1 MRKIDKDGL
10 LLCDMQGKAF
20 ELSVTAQDNSSEI
33 FIRRFMNSEV
43 AKQLDNMSVLQ
54 SNIQAAD
61 ILSLIDEE
69 YGKSNYGS
77 VKYTPNELYWI
88 GYLYR
93 YFSYTYDKTSV
104 QVYKIVKPKELR
116 GLFLPYHT
124 MDPSQ
129 AIDRIL
135 EAKGLANDSVDE
147 EYNEVKQNYLLERNY
162 IKSANALINRA
173 DAINGTASATKKASD
188 LESFQS
194 DLKSFGKSASLQNFF
209 IVLTY
214 ILGIGALALMVFF
227 LLTNMIANFKTS
239 YKILLGLL
247 LLVVAFFIGYLI
259 GTPTLSPSAIKA
271 GMTGSG
277 YKMVNAAVFTVYV
290 CLFGAILAI
299 IVSLIMN
306 AVKNRN

>member
-10 LLCDMQGKAF
+10 LLCDMQGKTF

-43 AKQLDNMSVLQ
+43 AKQLDNMAVLQ

-93 YFSYTYDKTSV
+93 YFAYTYDKTSV
-104 QVYKIVKPKELR
+104 QVYKIIKPKELR

-124 MDPSQ
+124 MDPAQ

-147 EYNEVKQNYLLERNY
+147 EKRQF
-162 IKSANALINRA
+162 LI
-173 DAINGTASATKKASD
+173 
-188 LESFQS
+188 
-194 DLKSFGKSASLQNFF
+194 
-209 IVLTY
+209 
-214 ILGIGALALMVFF
+214 
-227 LLTNMIANFKTS
+227 
-239 YKILLGLL
+239 YKRIRENKLH
-247 LLVVAFFIGYLI
+247 
-259 GTPTLSPSAIKA
+259 
-271 GMTGSG
+271 
-277 YKMVNAAVFTVYV
+277 
-290 CLFGAILAI
+290 
-299 IVSLIMN
+299 
-306 AVKNRN
+306 